1 MYELAKELGVVDE
14 IIQRPPSPDTYSLP
28 VTDKEFY
35 FCLDYEILDLLLFA
49 YENKVPLDQ
58 VSKTL
63 DLNAEQIERIF
74 KDFAAKERATWHLR
88 QMPPSL
94 ESPPSVE

>member
-1 MYELAKELGVVDE
+1 LTPK
-14 IIQRPPSPDTYSLP
+14 I
-28 VTDKEFY
+28 
-35 FCLDYEILDLLLFA
+35 FCLDYELLDLLLFA
-49 YENKVPLDQ
+49 YENKTPIDQ

-63 DLNAEQIERIF
+63 DLNTEQIERIF

-94 ESPPSVE
+94 DSASSVE